1 MGPWFL
7 RDKRLPFRPGCSF
20 EVLKRQI
27 QAGKVTANTVLRGPT
42 TRQFWAVAR
51 HVPGVAHLLGLCHKC
66 GAKVQPTD
74 KHCSSC
80 DAVFKEPAQRNELGL
95 IFPTADAAQTAQRE
109 LDEEVAALTAPVK
122 ERSAGDGGKS
132 GSSGKAKK
140 PGEDLLQEVL
150 GTPPSGPSRASRS
163 ESPKSGKSPAVA
175 APVAAAPQALDFTPG
190 PDEAAP
196 PRMNPTTVLLIT
208 LNAILMLALLLVFWW
223 VSRG

>member
-74 KHCSSC
+74 KHCSGC

-95 IFPTADAAQTAQRE
+95 IFSTAEAAQTAQRE

-122 ERSAGDGGKS
+122 ERSESPRS

-150 GTPPSGPSRASRS
+150 GAPPSGPSRASKS
-163 ESPKSGKSPAVA
+163 ESHKPGKSPAVS